1 VPDEPTSAGIWNYW
15 MGGTDNTAADRA
27 FGDEVAS
34 VYPEAFTLARQC
46 RLFSIR
52 AVRYLAG
59 EAGVRQF
66 LDVGTG
72 LPTVE
77 NTHETAQGVAPDAA
91 VVYVDNDPLVI
102 EHGRRVL
109 TAEPPRGPAWFLP
122 GDLRDPVALLADA
135 GELIDLREPV
145 AVLLMGVLGHFP
157 DVVEAKALIRTLLSG
172 LAPGSH
178 LAFYTATSTS
188 EQMQAGSSK
197 ERDAGVLY
205 ALSAVSDLES
215 LVAGLELVEPGLVPV
230 SLWRPPQPAEPID
243 AYGVVARI

>member
-1 VPDEPTSAGIWNYW
+1 VPDEPTSAGIWNYR
-15 MGGTDNTAADRA
+15 MGGTDNTEADRA
-27 FGDEVAS
+27 VGDEVAA
-34 VYPEAFTLARQC
+34 VYPGAFTLARQC

-59 EAGVRQF
+59 EVGIRQF

-72 LPTVE
+72 LPTIQ
-77 NTHETAQGVAPDAA
+77 NTHEAAQDVAPDAA

-109 TAEPPRGPAWFLP
+109 TASPPVGPAWFLP
-122 GDLRDPVALLADA
+122 GDLRDPVTLLADA
-135 GELIDLREPV
+135 SELIDLREPV
-145 AVLLMGVLGHFP
+145 AVLLMGILGHFP
-157 DVVEAKALIRTLLSG
+157 DVAEVKALIRTLLSA
-172 LAPGSH
+172 LPPGSH

-188 EQMQAGSSK
+188 DEMREGSSK

-205 ALSAVSDLES
+205 ALSTVPDLES
-215 LVAGLELVEPGLVPV
+215 LVVGLDLVEPGLVPV
-230 SLWRPPQPAEPID
+230 SLWRPSGPAEPID